1 MMKAQVSA
9 LAAGLVFG
17 LGLWISGMANPQK
30 VLGFLDVAG
39 RWDPSLAFVMAGAV
53 AVTMTAFRPL
63 LRRSMP
69 LFARE
74 FSVPNLRSIDAKL
87 VVGSALFGAG
97 WGIAGYCPG
106 PGLTALASMSAEAGV
121 FVAAMIAGGILH
133 WLVSRAD
140 KSGPNA

>member
-17 LGLWISGMANPQK
+17 LGLWVSGMANPQK

-63 LRRSMP
+63 LERSMP

-121 FVAAMIAGGILH
+121 FVAAMIAGGVLH
-133 WLVSRAD
+133 RLVSRAD

>member
-1 MMKAQVSA
+1 MQVQVSA

-30 VLGFLDVAG
+30 VLGFLDVTG

-53 AVTMTAFRPL
+53 AVTLIAFRPL
-63 LRRSMP
+63 LRRP
-69 LFARE
+69 APFFARE

-87 VVGSALFGAG
+87 VAGSALFGAG

-133 WLVSRAD
+133 RLVSGAD
-140 KSGPNA
+140 KTRPNA

>member
-53 AVTMTAFRPL
+53 AVTLTAFRPL

-106 PGLTALASMSAEAGV
+106 PALTALASMSAEAGV
-121 FVAAMIAGGILH
+121 FVTAMIAGGILH

-140 KSGPNA
+140 KPGPNA